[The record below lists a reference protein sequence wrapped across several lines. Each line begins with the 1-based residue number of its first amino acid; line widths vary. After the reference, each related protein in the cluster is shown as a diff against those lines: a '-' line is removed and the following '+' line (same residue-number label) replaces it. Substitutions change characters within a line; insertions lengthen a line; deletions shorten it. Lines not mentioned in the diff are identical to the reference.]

1 MEQIV
6 YRNLILLLHHLHL
19 PNLFQVVALEHD
31 MDAVLIVQYLNL
43 TNKAQIV
50 LKLFLA
56 VALERDMDAVLIV
69 QYLNLTNKA
78 QIVIKIYDYV

>member
-1 MEQIV
+1 MLMEQIV
-6 YRNLILLLHHLHL
+6 CRHLIHLHL
-19 PNLFQVVALEHD
+19 LQVVALEHD

-50 LKLFLA
+50 LKLFLV
-56 VALERDMDAVLIV
+56 VALERDMDAVLIA

-78 QIVIKIYDYV
+78 PIVIKIYDYV

>member
-6 YRNLILLLHHLHL
+6 YRNLIHHLHL
-19 PNLFQVVALEHD
+19 LHLHLLHLLHLHLLLLQVVALE
-31 MDAVLIVQYLNL
+31 
-43 TNKAQIV
+43 
-50 LKLFLA
+50 
-56 VALERDMDAVLIV
+56 RDTDAVLIV